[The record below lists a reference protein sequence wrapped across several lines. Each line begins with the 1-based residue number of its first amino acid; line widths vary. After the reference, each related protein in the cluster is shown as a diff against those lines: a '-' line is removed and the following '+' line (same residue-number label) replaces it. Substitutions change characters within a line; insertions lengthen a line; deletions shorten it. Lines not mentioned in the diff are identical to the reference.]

1 MAGEPVYFTPKCE
14 PGGQQRLILRQTP
27 LNPEEN
33 SARDRNTKK
42 TKKNIPQ

>member
-14 PGGQQRLILRQTP
+14 PGGPQRLILRQAP

-42 TKKNIPQ
+42 TKKNTPQ